1 MAEEQERDNEVVVE
15 PDPYENDPFFKRV
28 FDGQWNA
35 CIGRQGHEENYI
47 DGYIDAAIE
56 LADAIFEKKMFAKR
70 DTLVLPILYN
80 ARHAIE
86 LSLKFAT
93 ERLIGACVIKDD
105 GRRVTHNIKA
115 YWDHLQNNTIGDEK
129 LSRTIAALKP
139 FVGSLSQIDS
149 DGVSAGVIIPQ

>member
-1 MAEEQERDNEVVVE
+1 MADEKASDGGVVVE

-35 CIGRQGHEENYI
+35 CIEKVMRKNYI

-56 LADAIFEKKMFAKR
+56 LADAIFEKKLFGKR

-86 LSLKFAT
+86 LALKFAN
-93 ERLIGACVIKDD
+93 ERLIEACVIKDD
-105 GRRVTHNIKA
+105 GRKVTHNKA
-115 YWDHLQNNTIGDEK
+115 YWGHLHNSAMGRSTEYAP
-129 LSRTIAALKP
+129 AAAVVPAWLRRP
-139 FVGSLSQIDS
+139 PLHPRG
-149 DGVSAGVIIPQ
+149 P